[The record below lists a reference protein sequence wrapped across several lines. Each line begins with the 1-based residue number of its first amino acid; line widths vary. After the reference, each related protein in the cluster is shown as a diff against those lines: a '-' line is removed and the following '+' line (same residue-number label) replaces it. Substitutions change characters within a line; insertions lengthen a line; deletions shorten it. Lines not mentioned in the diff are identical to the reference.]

1 MKNTIIYSKLLF
13 LVLIAALQGC
23 SSIRLISDYDETTDK
38 LTTEIQQ
45 KVSEVYVK
53 IERNIGTSKAD
64 YSNFIDLYDEI
75 RVLAN
80 TLEVRANSID
90 KNKIVQ
96 EQVKEIISMLD
107 NLEKLHKLKFNDVRE
122 LTVSKDGFNKAFSAI
137 IKLQTGLKRGKT

>member
-1 MKNTIIYSKLLF
+1 MKKTINYSKFLF
-13 LVLIAALQGC
+13 IVLIAALQGC

-45 KVSEVYVK
+45 KVSEVFVK
-53 IERNIGTSKAD
+53 IERNIGTSKAE
-64 YSNFIDLYDEI
+64 YSNFTDQYDEI
-75 RVLAN
+75 RVLVN

-96 EQVKEIISMLD
+96 DQVKEIISMLD

-122 LTVSKDGFNKAFSAI
+122 LTSLKDGFNRAFSAI
-137 IKLQTGLKRGKT
+137 IKLQTGLKRGKS

>member
-1 MKNTIIYSKLLF
+1 MKKTINYSKLLF
-13 LVLIAALQGC
+13 IVLIAAIQGC

-45 KVSEVYVK
+45 KVSEVFVK
-53 IERNIGTSKAD
+53 IERNIGTSKAE
-64 YSNFIDLYDEI
+64 YSNFTDQYDEI
-75 RVLAN
+75 RVLAY

-96 EQVKEIISMLD
+96 DQVKEIISMLD

-122 LTVSKDGFNKAFSAI
+122 LTSLKDGFNRAFSAI
-137 IKLQTGLKRGKT
+137 IILQTGLKRGKS

>member
-1 MKNTIIYSKLLF
+1 MKKTIIYSKLL
-13 LVLIAALQGC
+13 LIVLIAAMQGC

-45 KVSEVYVK
+45 KISEVFVK
-53 IERNIGTSKAD
+53 IERNIGTTKAE
-64 YSNFIDLYDEI
+64 YSNFTDQYDDI
-75 RVLAN
+75 RVLVN

-96 EQVKEIISMLD
+96 DQVKEIISMLD

-122 LTVSKDGFNKAFSAI
+122 LTSLKDGFNRAFSAI
-137 IKLQTGLKRGKT
+137 IKLQTGLKRGKS

>member
-1 MKNTIIYSKLLF
+1 MKKTIIYSKLLF
-13 LVLIAALQGC
+13 IILIAAIQGC

-45 KVSEVYVK
+45 KVSEVFVK
-53 IERNIGTSKAD
+53 IERNIGTTKAE
-64 YSNFIDLYDEI
+64 YSNFTDQYDDI
-75 RVLAN
+75 RVLVN

-96 EQVKEIISMLD
+96 DQVKEIISMLD

-122 LTVSKDGFNKAFSAI
+122 LTSLKDGFNRAFSAI
-137 IKLQTGLKRGKT
+137 IKLQTGLKRGKS